1 MIFKDKFYTILSSTK
16 EDHTNSFTIRLNKA
30 HAIFSGHFPGNP
42 VTPGVVQME
51 IIKELVRESLPKPI
65 KMDSMSNCKFLAIL
79 NPETVDVVEV
89 VLYLTENDNG
99 QFKLNAVIQNPDAIF
114 LKMSALY
121 SFI

>member
-1 MIFKDKFYTILSSTK
+1 MLFKDKFYTIKAASK
-16 EDHTNSFTIRLNKA
+16 EDNVFSYSIKLNKD

-65 KMDSMSNCKFLAIL
+65 KLDSMSNCKFLAIL
-79 NPETVDVVEV
+79 NPETVDEVEV
-89 VLYLTENDNG
+89 ILYLTENDNG
-99 QFKLNAVIQNPDAIF
+99 QFKLNAVIQNSNAIF